1 MGDKKKE
8 YLIDIASQSQ
18 YQNQNDEYH
27 KAYTEWRMNAHNRF
41 GYKFVKDTR
50 EHAYVEGEGFRSNDA
65 SDTER
70 RTLRDLSAL
79 LGGTLLIAALIRLIQ
94 VIFTSRLGDISDG
107 ISVRLTGDIKESFIF
122 STVLSSAFK
131 PVSFILCIVLFQSFI
146 RLPGKVILP
155 KGKYHSRRQAF
166 EIIMTFCGLSVVCF
180 QISTFFEELVGSRL
194 IITPGGFVWTDNVW
208 LNIYCFFVEYILTAA
223 LHAVFFNGLILQSLR
238 QFGDSAAIVVTVIV
252 ETITALTIAN
262 FGVVIVIS
270 LMLCNI
276 TIKTG
281 SVTDSFIARVLNNMI
296 FFSLKFIGYN
306 TSGSNSKMI
315 QLIICIVIL
324 ITAAICLGRLMVDS
338 RWSFR
343 IQNVRTELAFSEK
356 MKTIFTA
363 LPMIEWLAASVI
375 AWLYIF
381 MV

>member
-94 VIFTSRLGDISDG
+94 AIFTSRLGNISDG

-131 PVSFILCIVLFQSFI
+131 PVSFILCIVLFQAFI

-180 QISTFFEELVGSRL
+180 QISTFFEELAGSRL
-194 IITPGGFVWTDNVW
+194 INTPGGFVWTDNVW

-252 ETITALTIAN
+252 ETIMALSITN

-306 TSGSNSKMI
+306 TSGSNSRMI

-324 ITAAICLGRLMVDS
+324 ITAAICHGRLMVDS

-363 LPMIEWLAASVI
+363 LPMIGWLAASVI
-375 AWLYIF
+375 AWLYIY